1 MGLRKKL
8 DIRIIKQAIRDRGK
22 GLRATYLQGTVK
34 GGRIGKEHE
43 KITNQYRGD
52 HVQEWQRQ
60 QERDVS
66 IDVPKIS

>member
-8 DIRIIKQAIRDRGK
+8 AIRIIKQAEQREGVALYILTRNSERGK
-22 GLRATYLQGTVK
+22 DRE
-34 GGRIGKEHE
+34 EHE

-52 HVQEWQRQ
+52 HVQGVAQRQ

-66 IDVPKIS
+66 IDVPKKS